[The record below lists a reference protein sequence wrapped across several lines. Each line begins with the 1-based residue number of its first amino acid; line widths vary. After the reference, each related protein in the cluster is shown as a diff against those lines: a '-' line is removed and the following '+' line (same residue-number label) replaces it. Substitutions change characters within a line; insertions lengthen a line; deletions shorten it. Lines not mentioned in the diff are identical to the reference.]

1 MTGHMTLLF
10 KGHNWPAQQTHVAT
24 TLANCRI
31 CQQWNLATRFYQELR
46 SKNASAPWDHIQ
58 MDFLT
63 SLDPTPEGHTV
74 VCVLVDIF
82 TGFAVLIPQKTKLA
96 EETMDGLFALFGILG
111 IPKIIQSDSDP
122 SYMADLM
129 QAFLAKLR
137 IHHITSTPYH
147 HQAMG
152 KVESM
157 VAIVSNCV
165 RKTLSEVGGTW
176 LRCLPPVALAINA
189 RITSLTGTSPFS
201 LMLNRS
207 PTHMESFVPLPL
219 PGEGASEKQLS
230 DWMRQQRQAL
240 AEIYPAVLA
249 RIKANQ
255 ERQHIAFA
263 RIHPMVS
270 AAEEDLPEGTL
281 VMLLD
286 PNYKA
291 MNKNEPP
298 YEGIYRITARD
309 PKGAYTLVDETGR
322 TLHRNVD
329 REWLKVL
336 SGAISDSPQDANMY
350 FVQDILDHKKD
361 PKTRL
366 DLYKVRWA
374 GFGPDHDEWLPA
386 ADIGGS
392 LVRRYLQSVNRL
404 PPLTKHTAS
413 TYRAS
418 AQGTHRHTSDIEKN
432 SGASQRVSHKRKQ
445 TDTHS
450 TSSQETK
457 LQRYPTNTRPPS
469 PQKLLPTTIR
479 VADFRGRARH

>member
-1 MTGHMTLLF
+1 
-10 KGHNWPAQQTHVAT
+10 
-24 TLANCRI
+24 
-31 CQQWNLATRFYQELR
+31 
-46 SKNASAPWDHIQ
+46 

-74 VCVLVDIF
+74 VCVLVDMF
-82 TGFAVLIPQKTKLA
+82 TGFTVLLPQKTKLA
-96 EETMDGLFALFGILG
+96 EETMDGLFALCGILG

-137 IHHITSTPYH
+137 IHHMTSTPYH

-157 VAIVSNCV
+157 VAIVSRCV

-189 RITSLTGTSPFS
+189 RITSLTGASPFS
-201 LMLNRS
+201 LMLNRNPS
-207 PTHMESFVPLPL
+207 HMETFVPLPL
-219 PGEGASEKQLS
+219 PKEGASDQQLS
-230 DWMRQQRQAL
+230 DWMTQQRQAM
-240 AEIYPAVLA
+240 ADIYPAVLA

-255 ERQHIAFA
+255 ERQHVAFA
-263 RIHPMVS
+263 KTHPMVS
-270 AAEEDLPEGTL
+270 KGEKNLPEGTL

-309 PKGAYTLVDETGR
+309 EKGAYTLVDETGR

-336 SGAISDSPQDANMY
+336 SGAISEAPQDANMY

-361 PKTRL
+361 PKSKL

-374 GFGPDHDEWLPA
+374 GFGPEHDEWLPSV
-386 ADIGGS
+386 DIGGS
-392 LVRRYLQSVNRL
+392 LIRRYLQSVNRL
-404 PPLTKHTAS
+404 PGPTKHTATS
-413 TYRAS
+413 YRAA
-418 AQGTHRHTSDIEKN
+418 AQGTSQHNSNIEQT
-432 SGASQRVSHKRKQ
+432 GEATQRASHKRKQ
-445 TDTHS
+445 TDTQS
-450 TSSQETK
+450 ISSQESK
-457 LQRYPTNTRPPS
+457 LQRYPPHSRPLS
-469 PQKLLPTTIR
+469 PRKPPPTSIR
-479 VADFRGRARH
+479 VTDFRSRARR